1 MTNCRP
7 FVTAAFVALS
17 FGTAGLAVAQE
28 PTPATDAAAL
38 AATVPAQK
46 AEVFRPGFDDLMT
59 MLVQPRHL
67 KLHYAG
73 AERNW
78 ELAAAES
85 RNLRQSFDRISQAL
99 PRYLGIDVATAV
111 SAMMVP
117 QLQNVDAA
125 IAAADPARFRA
136 AYDGLTK
143 ACNACHVYM
152 ERPYIT
158 AKVPDPAAPS
168 AFPGQDFT
176 AAQ

>member
-7 FVTAAFVALS
+7 FATAVFVALS
-17 FGTAGLAVAQE
+17 LGTAGLAVAQE
-28 PTPATDAAAL
+28 PSP
-38 AATVPAQK
+38 ATVPAPK
-46 AEVFRPGFDDLMT
+46 AEDFRPGFDDLMT

-67 KLHYAG
+67 KLHYA
-73 AERNW
+73 AAQLNW

-158 AKVPDPAAPS
+158 VKVPDDAAPS
-168 AFPGQDFT
+168 AYPGQDFT
-176 AAQ
+176 VAQ